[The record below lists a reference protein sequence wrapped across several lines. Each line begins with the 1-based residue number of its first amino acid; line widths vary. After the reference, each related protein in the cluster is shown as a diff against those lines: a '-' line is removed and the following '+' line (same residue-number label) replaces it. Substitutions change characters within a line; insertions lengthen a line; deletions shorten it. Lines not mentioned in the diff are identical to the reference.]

1 MSKKIK
7 NTSGKKITSYIL
19 IGGLA
24 FATEFTVFL
33 TLYETLPNLL
43 LAQSLSFLA
52 GLLVSFLG
60 NRHITFV
67 SRTETYTLGATR
79 QLVGYVVLAL
89 INLALTNIVIYLLI
103 EGVQVPAVAAKVLV
117 MMMVVAWNYLIF
129 NKIIFSTK

>member
-7 NTSGKKITSYIL
+7 NASGKKITSYIL
-19 IGGLA
+19 VGGLA

-33 TLYETLPNLL
+33 ALYETFSNLL

-60 NRHITFV
+60 NRNITFV
-67 SRTETYTLGATR
+67 SRKETYALNASR
-79 QLVGYVVLAL
+79 QLIGYVVLAL
-89 INLALTNIVIYLLI
+89 VNLALTNIVIHLLI
-103 EGVQVPAVAAKVLV
+103 DGAQVPAVVAKVLV
-117 MMMVVAWNYLIF
+117 MMMVVTWNYLIF